1 MMGEFQQAGGLEQ
14 AAGGG
19 AFVGGEYII
28 IIHAFFGVLILAAW
42 LTRWLAGKA
51 GRMRGRYLKIVDSL
65 SLGPNRGLY
74 LILLV
79 DRLFLV
85 GTADRFVHLVAEVND
100 PGLVDEVRKK
110 GEGSPFQHNRGFFQ
124 CLQRVVTPGEGREDE
139 GGDPGPTVGKIR
151 AKINELKKNPYKRE
165 EDE

>member
-1 MMGEFQQAGGLEQ
+1 MGGFEQTGGQ
-14 AAGGG
+14 TAGGG
-19 AFVGGEYII
+19 AFGGEFII
-28 IIHAFFGVLILAAW
+28 IILAFFGVLLFAAW

-51 GRMRGRYLKIVDSL
+51 GKMRGRYLSIVDSL

-85 GTADRFVHLVAEVND
+85 GTADRSVHLVAEINE

-110 GEGSPFQHNRGFFQ
+110 GEGSPFQHNKGFFQ
-124 CLQRVVTPGEGREDE
+124 YLQRAIAPGEGRVDE
-139 GGDPGPTVGKIR
+139 AGDAGPTVRKIQ
-151 AKINELKKNPYKRE
+151 AKISELKKNQYKRE